1 MSSGTGIT
9 RPATDGDIDHVHD
22 LLVDEDTWSL
32 RYLIAST
39 SNWRGG
45 HQVLIVPQWITGVSW
60 AKSRVFVSLTRQ
72 QVKDAPAYDSTTAL
86 DRKREQEIY
95 RHYGWDGY
103 WDAATRHQVLSPEP
117 KNYL

>member
-1 MSSGTGIT
+1 M
-9 RPATDGDIDHVHD
+9 
-22 LLVDEDTWSL
+22 
-32 RYLIAST
+32 
-39 SNWRGG
+39 
-45 HQVLIVPQWITGVSW
+45 LIVPQWITGVSW